1 MGRPLR
7 LRAGANE
14 SNFGPSPRAVAA
26 MVEAVEQVHWYGDP
40 EGVELRDALA
50 DKHGVASG
58 EIVLGSGIDELLG
71 LFVRAL
77 SNPGDVVVTSLGAY
91 PTFNYHVE
99 GYGGVLHK
107 VPYCDDH
114 EDLQGLARAARA
126 IEPNIVYLANPDNP
140 MGTWHD
146 AEALAAFIADLPSRS
161 VLLLDE
167 AYADF
172 APANALL
179 TPAVDR
185 ARVVHLRT
193 FSKAHGMAGARIGYA
208 IAPSELVSA
217 LNKVRNH
224 FGVNRVALAGALAS
238 LQDSDYVRQVAAE
251 VERGKDTYRQLA
263 ESLGTSVIPSAT
275 NFIALDVGDGTRAR
289 ALVAGLLERGVFVRM
304 PAVAPLDRC
313 IRITV
318 GPPAERPLLVE
329 ALRAAWQE
337 I

>member
-1 MGRPLR
+1 
-7 LRAGANE
+7 
-14 SNFGPSPRAVAA
+14 
-26 MVEAVEQVHWYGDP
+26 
-40 EGVELRDALA
+40 
-50 DKHGVASG
+50 
-58 EIVLGSGIDELLG
+58 
-71 LFVRAL
+71 
-77 SNPGDVVVTSLGAY
+77 
-91 PTFNYHVE
+91 
-99 GYGGVLHK
+99 
-107 VPYCDDH
+107 
-114 EDLQGLARAARA
+114 
-126 IEPNIVYLANPDNP
+126 
-140 MGTWHD
+140 
-146 AEALAAFIADLPSRS
+146 
-161 VLLLDE
+161 
-167 AYADF
+167 
-172 APANALL
+172 
-179 TPAVDR
+179 
-185 ARVVHLRT
+185 
-193 FSKAHGMAGARIGYA
+193 
-208 IAPSELVSA
+208 LVSA